1 MREERLEFA
10 VKLRCESLVVAQDER
25 RSLQLLDDVRHRE
38 CLSGT
43 GHSKQRDGI
52 NTLIQSIAY
61 TFDRTRLIAR
71 RLIFAVNLELHT

>member
-1 MREERLEFA
+1 MGEERLEFA

-52 NTLIQSIAY
+52 NALVKGIAY
-61 TFDRTRLIAR
+61 ALDR
-71 RLIFAVNLELHT
+71 